1 MAIVNLTAGR
11 YPGRNLSGAVS
22 NVGVALGAGNT
33 RLPND
38 YMRLLYVQTPSAD
51 REAQLASD
59 VLWNTDAGA
68 AWRRERASAA
78 WRALPALVQRS
89 YSSPMQFF
97 RTVWPTLSAREIIN
111 AARSLLGQDAR
122 QRFNIFDRKWSYFR
136 NHLRTIFGWTEDYVT
151 ESARQDQGDLA
162 TARTAVPTPF
172 GGETNV
178 LFQGALKDARR
189 SRYDLALRRRQLDLE
204 RGNRTAEQEREL
216 QDLNAQLANLS
227 SQLTDVITVGSGEET
242 EEGRQT
248 AEEETKSDL
257 KRNLAIGFGVLAGAG
272 VASYFLFFRK

>member
-1 MAIVNLTAGR
+1 
-11 YPGRNLSGAVS
+11 
-22 NVGVALGAGNT
+22 
-33 RLPND
+33 
-38 YMRLLYVQTPSAD
+38 MRLLYVQTPSAN

-68 AWRRERASAA
+68 AWRRERANAA
-78 WRALPALVQRS
+78 WAALPAISRRAYGS
-89 YSSPMQFF
+89 KTQFF
-97 RTVWPTLSAREIIN
+97 KALYATFSARDIIN
-111 AARSLLGQDAR
+111 AARSVLGQDAR

-136 NHLRTIFGWTEDYVT
+136 NHLRTIFGWTEDYAT

-162 TARTAVPTPF
+162 TARTTVRSPL
-172 GGETNV
+172 GGETSV
-178 LFQGALKDARR
+178 VFQSALKDARK

-216 QDLNAQLANLS
+216 QELNEQIANLS
-227 SQLTDVITVGSGEET
+227 SQLTNVITVGSGEET

-248 AEEETKSDL
+248 TEEETKSDL